1 MKITFSGL
9 TREVEREN
17 GTIDDKECHAL
28 FYNKAIYRFI
38 YEITDKA
45 KVNLLLSD
53 FKAMTFDNCDYE
65 ETDGGENNSIRFFNS
80 EQEIEPAEEAAVKF
94 LGDGIQERISLDYN
108 YDWLHSIALE
118 NDENQ
123 IFLETANFNDFMSAE
138 KGQEILEQL
147 SKIH

>member
-45 KVNLLLSD
+45 KVELLLSD
-53 FKAMTFDNCDYE
+53 FKAMKFEHCDYE
-65 ETDGGENNSIRFFNS
+65 ETDGGENKSIRFFNS
-80 EQEIEPAEEAAVKF
+80 EQEIEPAEEAAEKF
-94 LGDGIQERISLDYN
+94 LGDGIQERISLDYD
-108 YDWLHSIALE
+108 YDWLHSVAFE

-123 IFLETANFNDFMSAE
+123 IFLEIAHFNDFVSAE
-138 KGQEILEQL
+138 KGQEILGQL
-147 SKIH
+147 SKFN